1 MNFRNISFGVLGLSL
16 IGIVSYLVR
25 QKKLLSSFGYEILT
39 FTYLGT
45 QNNVA
50 KVEVKMKFTNTS
62 DFNIKIK
69 GYKFDVFLDGKVIA
83 KAEDNSVYEI
93 PAKKSVIISFIGN
106 ADANLSLALGI
117 SSLIENFIDS
127 TQSTATLKGSINIQ
141 AGLVSIKNYPIE
153 VSATTQELLNKLKN
167 K

>member
-69 GYKFDVFLDGKVIA
+69 GYKFDVFLDGKVI
-83 KAEDNSVYEI
+83 
-93 PAKKSVIISFIGN
+93 
-106 ADANLSLALGI
+106 
-117 SSLIENFIDS
+117 
-127 TQSTATLKGSINIQ
+127 
-141 AGLVSIKNYPIE
+141 
-153 VSATTQELLNKLKN
+153 LL
-167 K
+167 